1 MYEPKKKKYN
11 DLTSLHKEMKGE
23 GIAPM
28 VFDGAAILTKTHQYT
43 LLDSEVIIKER
54 KWKS

>member
-11 DLTSLHKEMKGE
+11 DLSSLHTEMKDNGVT
-23 GIAPM
+23 PM
-28 VFDGAAILTKTHQYT
+28 SFDGASILTKTHQYT
-43 LLDSEVIIKER
+43 LLDRELIIKER